1 MIDAARI
8 LDIAGCALREQSI
21 MVSRG
26 GNYYPYQYCV
36 ATINQEGQLS
46 LTAQLYGTSDYTMDS
61 FSASLIDYLANAN
74 MVIVDDRKRHE
85 MAFRKLGECS
95 KSWRHTLIDIQK
107 TLIGFDDLFANQP
120 PFLASQTCL
129 DSIHFQRKQLGE
141 NPSILYPDPNIAD
154 MVLSTYRNEKN
165 PLRRSALKDRLL
177 NYSRYKCVIMAE
189 SFLS

>member
-1 MIDAARI
+1 
-8 LDIAGCALREQSI
+8 

-46 LTAQLYGTSDYTMDS
+46 LTAQLYDTSDYTMDS

-120 PFLASQTCL
+120 HFFQVKHAWIVSIFSASSWEKTP
-129 DSIHFQRKQLGE
+129 
-141 NPSILYPDPNIAD
+141 PSCTQIPI
-154 MVLSTYRNEKN
+154 
-165 PLRRSALKDRLL
+165 
-177 NYSRYKCVIMAE
+177 
-189 SFLS
+189 